1 MCVCG
6 GKGMKGV
13 GRREAA
19 ETGKRL
25 TRQAETRNL
34 QSGAEQGL
42 GTGAGKAG
50 TGTRSGWSR
59 DCEWDAGEATEKGQT
74 RRAWQVRCEPPMLFR
89 PQSGRLL

>member
-1 MCVCG
+1 
-6 GKGMKGV
+6 MKGV

-59 DCEWDAGEATEKGQT
+59 DYEWVLHGCWGEGTDSACVAGS
-74 RRAWQVRCEPPMLFR
+74 V
-89 PQSGRLL
+89 